1 MDILVNLINL
11 LTDKINDISD
21 KNIINIV
28 LSKLDFIPNHY
39 KVIKNDSKIFIK
51 CHNYYINVF
60 NDDDYNKD
68 EIKIKAIEYIQS
80 LIYSHTENSCI
91 PPPQHYNEIINNI
104 DSYKSR
110 NPNLYICII
119 YADIIIDLET
129 QNYKITKSYFNIRKP
144 TEDKYK
150 LFETIIT
157 NIDNSS
163 YYFNLNYDL
172 KSINEAYSNIDN
184 NIYHLTDIKLS
195 FIGKNGEE
203 NKIGLIMPTISSIS
217 PEIDTKPLLSNQIK
231 TNIIKGGFI

>member
-11 LTDKINDISD
+11 LTDRINDISD

-68 EIKIKAIEYIQS
+68 EIKIKAIEYSQS

-157 NIDNSS
+157 NIDNPS

-172 KSINEAYSNIDN
+172 KSINEVYSNIDN

>member
-11 LTDKINDISD
+11 LTDRINDISD

-68 EIKIKAIEYIQS
+68 EIKIKA
-80 LIYSHTENSCI
+80 TENSCI

-157 NIDNSS
+157 NIDNPS

-172 KSINEAYSNIDN
+172 KSINESYSNIDN
-184 NIYHLTDIKLS
+184 NIYHLNHLELS